1 MARHWA
7 PRADW
12 DAKERRLLRH
22 SGACPKPLLMLLPL
36 TCRLFMAQCLGWL
49 NMPFLV
55 APQLATKACQESC
68 LAWGRPKPYPLR
80 ETCSH
85 AACSQAERLPRGWEV
100 VGHLHTASPHRYF
113 ALNCVTYMVMFFLPT
128 QLTQIFPDFAAWQV
142 GLRNAVPTAFKP

>member
-1 MARHWA
+1 M
-7 PRADW
+7 
-12 DAKERRLLRH
+12 
-22 SGACPKPLLMLLPL
+22 SLPL
-36 TCRLFMAQCLGWL
+36 TLQALHGAAPGLVEHAFLGG
-49 NMPFLV
+49 
-55 APQLATKACQESC
+55 ATARHQGLPGELPGLGS
-68 LAWGRPKPYPLR
+68 PKPYPLR

-85 AACSQAERLPRGWEV
+85 AACSQVERLPRGREV